1 MQLTILTLF
10 AASAA
15 TTMAFQY
22 NSYDNNY
29 LSRRDIDDSSDMD
42 TFYARD
48 LVESYLDDLYIRDL
62 EDAYLEARTE
72 KEHKQRLKDE
82 KKWKEKSDKLRNEY
96 LKKAAKEGRR
106 TLSASEIAEI
116 QRLLSGEDNGGW
128 PRAT

>member
-1 MQLTILTLF
+1 MQLSILTLL

-22 NSYDNNY
+22 NAYDNNY
-29 LSRRDIDDSSDMD
+29 LSQRDVDDFSDMD

-48 LVESYLDDLYIRDL
+48 LVESYLEDLHIREL

-72 KEHKQRLKDE
+72 KEYKQRLKDE

-96 LKKAAKEGRR
+96 MKKAAKEGRR

-116 QRLLSGEDNGGW
+116 QRLLGGGDNGGW
-128 PRAT
+128 PKST